1 MKSWQNE
8 SSDMATH
15 VMTSQMLAMPQTP
28 LRVQVM
34 GVPVD
39 CITEADAV
47 ALSLQA
53 VSQRRQLRI
62 VPINAA
68 QTILAHENE
77 PFRETIQQFE
87 LALADGKAVAW
98 GAKWW
103 MRLPVPEQVGV
114 PPFVHKLLPAA
125 ADWGARVFLFGATD
139 DVVRATAAQ
148 CTAHWPT
155 LSIAGLRHG
164 YFSPQEEGDV
174 VAQINASGADILLV
188 ALPSPMKEFWVA
200 RQSAALRPPVI
211 VGVGGLF
218 DVMAGKVKAAPE
230 PIRQV
235 GMEWAFRMLQ
245 EPGRLWKRYMT
256 TTPLYVYRLLTGYE
270 PARRPGAQAPG
281 S

>member
-1 MKSWQNE
+1 MTTQVM
-8 SSDMATH
+8 SSQRL
-15 VMTSQMLAMPQTP
+15 MTPQTP
-28 LRVQVM
+28 RRVQVM

-39 CITEADAV
+39 CITEAGAV

-53 VSQRRQLRI
+53 ITQRRQLRI

-68 QTILAHENE
+68 QTILAHENRE
-77 PFRETIQQFE
+77 FRETIQQFE

-103 MRLPVPEQVGV
+103 LRLPVPEQVGV
-114 PPFVHKLLPAA
+114 PPFVHQLLPAA
-125 ADWGARVFLFGATD
+125 AARGARVFLFGATD
-139 DVVRATAAQ
+139 DVVQATAAQ
-148 CTAHWPT
+148 CVALWPD
-155 LSIAGLRHG
+155 LAIAGVRHG
-164 YFSPQEEGDV
+164 YFSAQEEGDV

-200 RQSAALRPPVI
+200 RQSAALQPPVI

-235 GMEWAFRMLQ
+235 GLEWAFRMLQ

-256 TTPLYVYRLLTGYE
+256 TTPLYVYRLLTHYD
-270 PARRPGAQAPG
+270 PARRPGVQAPG

>member
-1 MKSWQNE
+1 
-8 SSDMATH
+8 
-15 VMTSQMLAMPQTP
+15 MPTQVLTGQLRTNTQGP
-28 LRVQVM
+28 RRVQVL

-39 CITEADAV
+39 CITEAAAV
-47 ALSLQA
+47 TLSLQA
-53 VSQRRQLRI
+53 IAQRQQLRI

-68 QTILAHENE
+68 QTILAHQNAQ
-77 PFRETIQQFE
+77 FRETVQQFE

-103 MRLPVPEQVGV
+103 LRLPVPEQVGV

-125 ADWGARVFLFGATD
+125 AAQGARVFLFGATD
-139 DVVRATAAQ
+139 DVVHATAAH
-148 CTAHWPT
+148 CVAAWPG
-155 LSIAGLRHG
+155 LCIAGVRHG
-164 YFSPQEEGDV
+164 YFSPEEEASV
-174 VAQINASGADILLV
+174 VAQINDSRADILLV

-200 RQSAALRPPVI
+200 RQSGALHPPVI

-230 PIRQV
+230 PIRRV

-256 TTPLYVYRLLTGYE
+256 TTPLYVYRLLTHYE
-270 PARRPGAQAPG
+270 PPGV
-281 S
+281 

>member
-1 MKSWQNE
+1 MTTQ
-8 SSDMATH
+8 
-15 VMTSQMLAMPQTP
+15 VMTSQFVTSTHTPQ
-28 LRVQVM
+28 RVQVM

-39 CITEADAV
+39 CVTEATAV
-47 ALSLQA
+47 TLSMQA
-53 VSQRRQLRI
+53 IMQRRQLRI

-68 QTILAHENE
+68 QTILAHENAQ
-77 PFRETIQQFE
+77 FRATIQQFE

-103 MRLPVPEQVGV
+103 LRLPVPEQVGV
-114 PPFVHKLLPAA
+114 PPFVHKLLPTAA
-125 ADWGARVFLFGATD
+125 AHGASIFLFGAAE
-139 DVVRATAAQ
+139 DVVHATAAH
-148 CTAHWPT
+148 CMAAWPE
-155 LSIAGLRHG
+155 LRIAGLRSG
-164 YFSPQEEGDV
+164 YFGAGEEASV
-174 VAQINASGADILLV
+174 VAQINDSGADILLV

-200 RQSAALRPPVI
+200 RQSSALLPPVI

-230 PIRQV
+230 PIRRM

-256 TTPLYVYRLLTGYE
+256 TTPLYVYRLLRHYE
-270 PARRPGAQAPG
+270 PARPPGVQTPG